1 MFRVVGFTATPFRG
15 NGVWLTD
22 GDDPLFTGIAH
33 ETPVSE
39 LLQAG
44 YLSPLIRPIDAIQSR
59 IDTSGI
65 STSNGDYNIGQLSDR
80 VSDYLPAAADEAC
93 TLAADRHKWIAF
105 LPTVANAE
113 AFASLLNHRG
123 IPALVV
129 CGDTPKKERE
139 QRIASFRRGDVRCL
153 VTVLALA
160 TGFDVPDVD
169 CIIWLRPTQ
178 SPVLYVQGAGR
189 GLRIAEGKQN
199 CLWIDFSDTTERL
212 GPVDGIRGR
221 KRGRKSWKPSRRS
234 RCAANAAIRFALPVR
249 LNARTAAQRCAN
261 PNQKK
266 PGQQVTPQS
275 WRIRYSRRSTPIRLI
290 ESAMPDTRS
299 PAVRIACAPNTGAVC
314 ES

>member
-1 MFRVVGFTATPFRG
+1 M
-15 NGVWLTD
+15 
-22 GDDPLFTGIAH
+22 
-33 ETPVSE
+33 
-39 LLQAG
+39 
-44 YLSPLIRPIDAIQSR
+44 
-59 IDTSGI
+59 
-65 STSNGDYNIGQLSDR
+65 
-80 VSDYLPAAADEAC
+80 
-93 TLAADRHKWIAF
+93 
-105 LPTVANAE
+105 
-113 AFASLLNHRG
+113 
-123 IPALVV
+123 
-129 CGDTPKKERE
+129 
-139 QRIASFRRGDVRCL
+139 
-153 VTVLALA
+153 LALA

-266 PGQQVTPQS
+266 PGS
-275 WRIRYSRRSTPIRLI
+275 K
-290 ESAMPDTRS
+290 
-299 PAVRIACAPNTGAVC
+299 
-314 ES
+314 